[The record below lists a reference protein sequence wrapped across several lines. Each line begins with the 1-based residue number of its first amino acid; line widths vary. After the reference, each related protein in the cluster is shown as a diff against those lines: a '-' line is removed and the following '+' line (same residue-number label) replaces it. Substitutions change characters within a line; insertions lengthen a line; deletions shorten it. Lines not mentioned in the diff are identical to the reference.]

1 MLYSLMYCFPI
12 LCSSTPL
19 YDSALYNSLWCNIL
33 HHILLH
39 CTIFT
44 VRYFFI
50 LVSYCVSEKCR
61 ETGLNCDRKSLEIN
75 FLFCYVSQMILR
87 DSRICTNYRDI
98 IECKIDFT
106 ILQSMGLYIWSKIKS
121 TLIFNFTDIGFTL
134 TKTPFKRLILVSQE
148 KRPSMEISNDLH
160 QYKLW
165 NK

>member
-1 MLYSLMYCFPI
+1 M
-12 LCSSTPL
+12 
-19 YDSALYNSLWCNIL
+19 
-33 HHILLH
+33 H

-106 ILQSMGLYIWSKIKS
+106 ILQSMGLSIYGQK
-121 TLIFNFTDIGFTL
+121 
-134 TKTPFKRLILVSQE
+134 
-148 KRPSMEISNDLH
+148 
-160 QYKLW
+160 
-165 NK
+165 